1 MTNSMLFDLKGKR
14 KRLVQVVY
22 LGLAILFGGGLVLFG
37 VGGNVSGGLID
48 AFKGTG
54 SADTS
59 AFTDQVERAE
69 RRGGA
74 PTRARPT
81 AGSPSCGPSSTSR
94 PRRRA
99 PMRRRV
105 S

>member
-1 MTNSMLFDLKGKR
+1 MLFDLKGKR

-22 LGLAILFGGGLVLFG
+22 VMLAILFGGGLVLFG

-59 AFTDQVERAE
+59 AFTDRAE
-69 RRGGA
+69 QPERQRLFRAGAVRLPGRPGGRR
-74 PTRARPT
+74 
-81 AGSPSCGPSSTSR
+81 
-94 PRRRA
+94 
-99 PMRRRV
+99 
-105 S
+105 